1 MSPEKSRATNPLI
14 EQMAADLQPVRT
26 IKFRDGLILVALAVL
41 ATVLA
46 VELVDGLWRG
56 AWSGDASAFFLITN
70 GLLLVLGCASASS
83 VLNMATPRVGN
94 PHEGPKWAMAMAAV
108 LPLAAFATLLGHGRA
123 QNFVGAALDDPYGLT
138 CFGAGLLASMLTAGA
153 LIFWLR
159 RGAPVSPTTAGL
171 HIGVASTALGSV
183 AYGLA
188 CPIDGVVHLGLWHA
202 APVVAGALIGRFAL
216 PPLLRW

>member
-1 MSPEKSRATNPLI
+1 MSPEKSRAPNPLI
-14 EQMAADLQPVRT
+14 KQMAAELQPVRT

-41 ATVLA
+41 VTVLA
-46 VELVDGLWRG
+46 VEFFDGLWRG
-56 AWSGDASAFFLITN
+56 AWSGEASAFFLITN
-70 GLLLVLGCASASS
+70 GLLLVLGCASANS

-94 PHEGPKWAMAMAAV
+94 AHEGPKWAMAMAAV
-108 LPLAAFATLLGHGRA
+108 LPLAAFATLLGHDHA
-123 QNFVGAALDDPYGLT
+123 QNFVGAALDDPYALT
-138 CFGAGLLASMLTAGA
+138 CFGAGLLASLFTAGA

-159 RGAPVSPTTAGL
+159 RGAPVSPATAGL

-188 CPIDGVVHLGLWHA
+188 CPIDDVVHLGLWHA
-202 APVVAGALIGRFAL
+202 APVMVGALIGRFAL